1 MAMVMPIQRKTKQI
15 PPFKIDPRMNSAQRE
30 REREKAREREFHNE
44 DVQNL
49 KIVQIIP

>member
-15 PPFKIDPRMNSAQRE
+15 PPFKIDPRMKAAQRE
-30 REREKAREREFHNE
+30 RERESEREFHNE